1 MPPAAAGAL
10 ASTAETQG
18 PGMPSGAAQHRARP
32 PGKAKGGVRPPV
44 DDASASPPRK
54 KPRGSQIPRPQ
65 GITFPL
71 PWGTPLRSPRHQV
84 APPKGPW
91 PLSPAPPGP
100 RTRPL
105 TCAVAKAALRT
116 PMLTC
121 SPAHCTAPSRDVLG
135 SCSQPRSAAGQRKR
149 RSKAT
154 SGCRRATAP
163 PKKQAPRS
171 PPRLKRTL
179 LPPLW
184 RTPSR
189 HQAGPPRRVL
199 GSLPPLPRTPNSPA
213 PDTRLLTSHT
223 AQAPSTRQ
231 RRRARLC
238 GRAPACPRELLSTAL
253 GRRAKQRRSEGVS
266 GCCQHPCPQQVPTAP
281 SAPTPRDSSRPP
293 TRTTP
298 GR

>member
-44 DDASASPPRK
+44 DDASASPPRN

-71 PWGTPLRSPRHQV
+71 PWGTPLRSPRHQA

-100 RTRPL
+100 RTQPL

-149 RSKAT
+149 RSKAI

-163 PKKQAPRS
+163 QE
-171 PPRLKRTL
+171 T
-179 LPPLW
+179 
-184 RTPSR
+184 
-189 HQAGPPRRVL
+189 
-199 GSLPPLPRTPNSPA
+199 SPA
-213 PDTRLLTSHT
+213 QPHGPT
-223 AQAPSTRQ
+223 AQEDP
-231 RRRARLC
+231 
-238 GRAPACPRELLSTAL
+238 P
-253 GRRAKQRRSEGVS
+253 
-266 GCCQHPCPQQVPTAP
+266 PTAVED
-281 SAPTPRDSSRPP
+281 SIEAPG
-293 TRTTP
+293 RTTP
-298 GR
+298 QGPGVSPTPAKDPQLPGA